1 MSIAY
6 VKKSKDHIGQK
17 IKRLRAF
24 KGMTQ
29 EDLAIKVGKTR
40 SLISY
45 IERTGNI
52 NKQTLNEI
60 ILILE
65 SNPEEFELKSVDFF
79 SSNKEVKKEMTD
91 ITKNAYEIL
100 IKELKEEI
108 SYLKKI
114 IDDQLLLLKEKNNLR
129 ST

>member
-1 MSIAY
+1 

-24 KGMTQ
+24 KGITQ

-114 IDDQLLLLKEKNNLR
+114 IDDQLLLLKEKNNLS

>member
-1 MSIAY
+1 
-6 VKKSKDHIGQK
+6 VKKSIDHIGQK

-24 KGMTQ
+24 KGLIQ
-29 EDLAIKVGKTR
+29 EDLAIKIGRTR

-91 ITKNAYEIL
+91 ITKNVYEVL
-100 IKELKEEI
+100 IRELKEEI
-108 SYLKKI
+108 TYLKKI
-114 IDDQLLLLKEKNNLR
+114 IDDQLLLLKKKY
-129 ST
+129 

>member
-1 MSIAY
+1 M
-6 VKKSKDHIGQK
+6 KKSKDHIGQK

-65 SNPEEFELKSVDFF
+65 SNPEEFELKSIDFF

-91 ITKNAYEIL
+91 IAKNAYEIL
-100 IKELKEEI
+100 IRELKEEI

-114 IDDQLLLLKEKNNLR
+114 IDDQFLLLKEKKNLR

>member
-1 MSIAY
+1 

>member
-1 MSIAY
+1 LSIAY
-6 VKKSKDHIGQK
+6 VKNSKDHIGQK

-29 EDLAIKVGKTR
+29 EDLAIKVEKTR

-52 NKQTLNEI
+52 NKQTLKEI

-79 SSNKEVKKEMTD
+79 SSNKELKKEINDTP
-91 ITKNAYEIL
+91 TNAYEIL
-100 IKELKEEI
+100 IRELKDEI
-108 SYLKKI
+108 TYLKKI
-114 IDDQLLLLKEKNNLR
+114 IDDQLLLLKEKK
-129 ST
+129 

>member
-6 VKKSKDHIGQK
+6 VKNSKDHIGQK

-29 EDLAIKVGKTR
+29 EDLAIKVEKTR

-52 NKQTLNEI
+52 NKQTLKEI

-79 SSNKEVKKEMTD
+79 SSNKELKKEITD
-91 ITKNAYEIL
+91 TPTNAYEIL
-100 IKELKEEI
+100 IRELKEEI
-108 SYLKKI
+108 TYLKKI
-114 IDDQLLLLKEKNNLR
+114 IDDQLLLLKEKK
-129 ST
+129 

>member
-1 MSIAY
+1 

-52 NKQTLNEI
+52 NKQTLKEI

-65 SNPEEFELKSVDFF
+65 SNPEEFELRSVDFLT
-79 SSNKEVKKEMTD
+79 SNKEVKKEMTD
-91 ITKNAYEIL
+91 TSTNAYEIL
-100 IKELKEEI
+100 IRELKDEI

-114 IDDQLLLLKEKNNLR
+114 IDDQLLLLKEKH
-129 ST
+129 

>member
-1 MSIAY
+1 

-24 KGMTQ
+24 KGLTQ
-29 EDLAIKVGKTR
+29 EDLATKIGRTR

-65 SNPEEFELKSVDFF
+65 SNAEEFELKSVDFF

-91 ITKNAYEIL
+91 ITKNVYEIL
-100 IKELKEEI
+100 IRELKEEI
-108 SYLKKI
+108 AYLKKI
-114 IDDQLLLLKEKNNLR
+114 IDVQLLLLKEKH
-129 ST
+129 

>member
-6 VKKSKDHIGQK
+6 VKNSKDHIGQK

-29 EDLAIKVGKTR
+29 EDLAIKVEKTR

-52 NKQTLNEI
+52 NKQTLKEI

-79 SSNKEVKKEMTD
+79 SSNKELKKEITD
-91 ITKNAYEIL
+91 TPTNAYEIL
-100 IKELKEEI
+100 IRELKDEI
-108 SYLKKI
+108 TYLKKI
-114 IDDQLLLLKEKNNLR
+114 IDDQLLLLKEKK
-129 ST
+129 

>member
-1 MSIAY
+1 M
-6 VKKSKDHIGQK
+6 KNSKDHIGQK

-29 EDLAIKVGKTR
+29 EDLAIKVEKTR

-52 NKQTLNEI
+52 NKQTLKEI

-79 SSNKEVKKEMTD
+79 SSNKELKKEITD
-91 ITKNAYEIL
+91 TPTNAYEIL
-100 IKELKEEI
+100 IRELKDEI
-108 SYLKKI
+108 TYLKKI
-114 IDDQLLLLKEKNNLR
+114 IDDQLLLLKEKK
-129 ST
+129 